1 MIQGKNE
8 GRRREGRGKGG
19 EAEEEHLEKKQPDSP
34 AVCKLIAH
42 PPVTWQKRGRAKK
55 KKGRK
60 KNNLNK
66 HTQKEKRRKH
76 DVSW

>member
-1 MIQGKNE
+1 MKE
-8 GRRREGRGKGG
+8 GGGRGEGREGRQRRNIW
-19 EAEEEHLEKKQPDSP
+19 KKSSLTVQLFANS
-34 AVCKLIAH
+34 LHILQLH
-42 PPVTWQKRGRAKK
+42 GRRGGRAKK

>member
-1 MIQGKNE
+1 MKEGE
-8 GRRREGRGKGG
+8 GRGEGREGRQRRNIWKKSSLTVQLFANSSHVLQLHGRRGG
-19 EAEEEHLEKKQPDSP
+19 R
-34 AVCKLIAH
+34 
-42 PPVTWQKRGRAKK
+42 TKK